1 MPKVPFTVSAKTAR
15 LIGQENFSNAEG
27 AVIELVK
34 NCYDADSPIGV
45 VVIDAPNDTIY
56 IIDNGDGMT
65 QDIIEEHW
73 MTIGTSNKEN
83 NFLTVAK
90 RVKTGA
96 KGIGRFALDRL
107 GDRCVMHTKMLN
119 SDGVYWEIDWSEF
132 DGKERKMDEIP
143 IEVKTDEGVIEK
155 IGNGIVSVHEKK
167 TVPTDKKINEVYA
180 EIHTINSFDI
190 KHEINEII
198 KEFPIGDDLFKDWRG
213 NQGTIIQI
221 TGLRDNWLAEF
232 DNDRELNS
240 TTSENLY
247 NNLESLIPPLGNNYF
262 KVFFFNTQLPN
273 QYGEVEATDVDDY
286 DYKLHAQ
293 IDDLG
298 KASITIWRNELELA
312 GLERFNYFKQA
323 QLSEE
328 SPFKLEDFQR
338 GYFEIKTDTSKILN
352 KFKDPLGLLSK
363 IGAFDFTFFY
373 IRRGGGEEKEGED
386 PNVYPYKSVNFR
398 DRKKWLDKFGGIKIF
413 RDNFRIR
420 PYGEPKT
427 TSFDW
432 LGMGKGSANSF
443 VKGGWKVKAY
453 QSFGVI
459 NISRIG
465 NINFQDKSNREG
477 FQENEVFQLFQTLI
491 KSIIGFIELD
501 RSKVMRSLYDLDKI
515 RRKEEQNLEEVR
527 RLAEEEEKR
536 KKKGNNQ
543 ENEDFTESN
552 YQKLTQAVVYQ
563 EKKIFE
569 LEEKQK
575 MLQMLASAGLIVTSF
590 SHELKS
596 HKDTLGSR
604 MIELRDIL
612 INIIPKETLDKQPDF
627 LDPLIMVEDMK
638 KVDDRL
644 RHWLDFALA
653 SVRKSKRTRRKVDIV
668 KYIEEL
674 ERTWSSLL
682 SRRKIKLTID
692 KRQFLEVY
700 FYCHEIDLDSIFNNL
715 LSNSADFL
723 KEKVSSQREIKI
735 SFSFDVNLGISVT
748 YEDNG
753 PGLSE
758 EIINPN
764 DVFEPFFTTKRNT
777 KGEPIGT
784 GLGMWIVKEIVDEY
798 SGTIEFVHYRPGIK
812 LKLHLPTN

>member
-1 MPKVPFTVSAKTAR
+1 MSKVPFTVSAKTAR

-34 NCYDADSPIGV
+34 NCYDADSPIGI

-83 NFLTVAK
+83 NFLTQNK
-90 RVKTGA
+90 RIKTGA

-107 GDRCVMHTKMLN
+107 GNRCMMQTKMLN
-119 SDGVYWEIDWSEF
+119 TEGVYWEIDWSEF
-132 DGKERKMDEIP
+132 N
-143 IEVKTDEGVIEK
+143 
-155 IGNGIVSVHEKK
+155 GN
-167 TVPTDKKINEVYA
+167 DKKINQVFA
-180 EIHTINSFDI
+180 EIHTIEFF
-190 KHEINEII
+190 EIRKEIEKI
-198 KEFPIGDDLFKDWRG
+198 LNTFSLTDNLFNDWKG

-221 TGLRDNWLAEF
+221 KGLRDNDNWLAEL
-232 DNDRELNS
+232 DSDKELFS
-240 TTSENLY
+240 ATSDDLY
-247 NNLESLIPPLGNNYF
+247 NNLESLIPPLEKNYF

-273 QYGEVEATDVDDY
+273 HYGEVEATDVEDY
-286 DYKLHAQ
+286 DYKLHAE

-298 KASITIWRNELELA
+298 NANIKIWRNELELT
-312 GLERFNYFKQA
+312 GLERLDFFTQK
-323 QLSEE
+323 LSTS
-328 SPFKLEDFQR
+328 SPFKHEDFER
-338 GYFEIKTDTSKILN
+338 GYFETKTDTSKILN
-352 KFKDPLGLLSK
+352 KFKDSSGLLNK
-363 IGAFDFTFFY
+363 IGAFDFTFYY

-432 LGMGKGSANSF
+432 LGMVGKGSANSF

-453 QSFGVI
+453 QAYGIV

-477 FQENEVFQLFQTLI
+477 LQENEVFQLFQTI
-491 KSIIGFIELD
+491 IRSIIGFLETD
-501 RSKVMRSLYDLDKI
+501 RNKVMRALYELEKI
-515 RRKEEQNLEEVR
+515 SKEEEYNLEKAKA
-527 RLAEEEEKR
+527 LAEEAK
-536 KKKGNNQ
+536 
-543 ENEDFTESN
+543 ENTDEDINVNKAN
-552 YQKLTQAVVYQ
+552 YKALTQAVFYQ

-575 MLQMLASAGLIVTSF
+575 MLQVLASAGLIVTSF

-596 HKDTLGSR
+596 HKNKLVERMNDLNKELKKIISQELLSDIPKHR
-604 MIELRDIL
+604 NPFVMIE
-612 INIIPKETLDKQPDF
+612 
-627 LDPLIMVEDMK
+627 DMT
-638 KVDDRL
+638 KVDERL
-644 RHWLDFALA
+644 KHWLEFALA
-653 SVRKSKRTRRKVDIV
+653 SVRKSKRNRRKVDMV
-668 KYIEEL
+668 KYIDEL
-674 ERTWSSLL
+674 ERTWTSLL
-682 SRRKIKLTID
+682 SRRQIKLIID
-692 KRQFLEVY
+692 KQYFLEVY

-723 KEKVSSQREIKI
+723 KEKISAQREIRI
-735 SFSFDVNLGISVT
+735 SFSFDFNVGISVT

-753 PGLSE
+753 PGLAE
-758 EIINPN
+758 EITTPN
-764 DVFEPFFTTKRNT
+764 DIFEPFFTTKRGKN
-777 KGEPIGT
+777 GEPTGT

-798 SGTIEFVHYRPGIK
+798 KGTIEFEHYRPGIK